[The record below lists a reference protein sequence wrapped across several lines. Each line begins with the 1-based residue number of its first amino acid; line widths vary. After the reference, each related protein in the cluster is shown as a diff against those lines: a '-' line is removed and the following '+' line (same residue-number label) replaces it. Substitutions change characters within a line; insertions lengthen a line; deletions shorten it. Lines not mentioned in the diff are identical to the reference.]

1 MEDEVEHL
9 VAGWRQALPGV
20 DVSPLEVL
28 SWVSRLAHHLERQR
42 SVVFARHDLETWTF
56 DVLSALRRSGPP
68 YHLSPGQLLAQT
80 LVTSGTMTN
89 RLNHLER
96 RGLVRRKPDPKDAR
110 SVRVWLTADGRR
122 RVEAASRISLSE
134 KTPFSAASTTTKGR
148 SWRIFSNQ
156 SWLRSSHSPLVAPRP
171 TRARDHRS
179 LTFPEGRRAPWR
191 T

>member
-28 SWVSRLAHHLERQR
+28 SRVTRLAHHLERQR

-56 DVLSALRRSGPP
+56 DVLSALRRAGPP

-89 RLNHLER
+89 RLNHLEQ
-96 RGLVRRKPDPKDAR
+96 RGLVRRKPDLKDAR

-122 RVEAASRISLSE
+122 RVEAALKDLVIREDALLGSLNDDE
-134 KTPFSAASTTTKGR
+134 R
-148 SWRIFSNQ
+148 SVLANLLKSV
-156 SWLRSSHSPLVAPRP
+156 VAPFE
-171 TRARDHRS
+171 S
-179 LTFPEGRRAPWR
+179 
-191 T
+191 